1 MTEVSILVYY
11 VKHIQCFS
19 YFSLSLSLSDDD
31 IPPSSLKPQTLKRPI
46 KPIRIPKTIR
56 SRN

>member
-1 MTEVSILVYY
+1 MNDRSQYSCILCMVYTTF
-11 VKHIQCFS
+11 QLF
-19 YFSLSLSLSDDD
+19 LSLSDD